1 MVFFLWGAG
10 ETIDAKAH
18 DNVTILFS
26 DIVGFTSICS
36 TTTPF
41 MVIKMLEDLYSQ
53 FDEFCGVL
61 DVYKVNIINFKTII
75 GNNFYIFGTNLKR
88 SKIQRPNPII
98 IIMII

>member
-1 MVFFLWGAG
+1 MYLLFSFATAG

-41 MVIKMLEDLYSQ
+41 TVINMLEDLYSQ
-53 FDEFCGVL
+53 FDEFCGQL
-61 DVYKVNIINFKTII
+61 DVYKVN
-75 GNNFYIFGTNLKR
+75 KR
-88 SKIQRPNPII
+88 HKKRPPNTGVMQRDATDR
-98 IIMII
+98 